1 METNWSSAG
10 NSAPAAAAP
19 AAPAAPAALAAVA
32 YAPAMGKKPKRKK
45 KHRKKGR
52 EHPDVLAKERAA
64 EEAAGTLDYSLDPGS
79 RGDGAGGVE
88 GTESTKSTES
98 TEGRGNVGGTERW
111 RRGAAAGRTVA
122 QAADECLA
130 LPHLHPVRRPHAAHL
145 LLLPCRS
152 PTLPP

>member
-1 METNWSSAG
+1 
-10 NSAPAAAAP
+10 
-19 AAPAAPAALAAVA
+19 VA
-32 YAPAMGKKPKRKK
+32 YAPALGKKPKRKK

-88 GTESTKSTES
+88 GTESTESTES

-111 RRGAAAGRTVA
+111 RRGAAAGPRRLGRTSST
-122 QAADECLA
+122 LA
-130 LPHLHPVRRPHAAHL
+130 
-145 LLLPCRS
+145 
-152 PTLPP
+152 